1 MSDYVKSTNFAA
13 KDALSSGDTNK
24 IVKGTEI
31 NTEYDNIATAVSSK
45 ADKASPTFTGTAN
58 FAAITASST
67 ITGSLTGNVTGNLT
81 GAVTGSLAGGTGL
94 PLTTGV
100 TGTLP
105 VANGGTGAA
114 TLTGYGA
121 VVMNSAGTAA
131 TSVAPST
138 VGNLLTSNGTSWV
151 SSAAPSSG
159 VTSLNG
165 QTGSI
170 TNTSIDAIGSVIIA
184 VVGITVSNGT
194 ILTSIGTTYSGS
206 SLRYITNTSTN
217 SFIDPISGTA
227 ASAYAPTC
235 TYQGGGTSLS
245 GTWRAMSASKAVY
258 QNDGYTFYWYTALFV
273 RVS

>member
-1 MSDYVKSTNFAA
+1 MGDYVKSTNFAA

-138 VGNLLTSNGTSWV
+138 SGNLLTSNGTSWT
-151 SSAAPSSG
+151 SAAPPSSG
-159 VTSLNG
+159 VTS
-165 QTGSI
+165 
-170 TNTSIDAIGSVIIA
+170 A
-184 VVGITVSNGT
+184 VAGNGITVSGATGAVTISQDVYTGT
-194 ILTSIGTTYSGS
+194 NVNNTTYPVGS
-206 SLRYITNTSTN
+206 YVILQGVSYSRN
-217 SFIDPISGTA
+217 
-227 ASAYAPTC
+227 ASAIPYVPTNPPYDATLFYNGPNGVGATAC
-235 TYQGGGTSLS
+235 S
-245 GTWRAMSASKAVY
+245 GTWRARGGFGGACSVLYSLS
-258 QNDGYTFYWYTALFV
+258 QRTA
-273 RVS
+273 